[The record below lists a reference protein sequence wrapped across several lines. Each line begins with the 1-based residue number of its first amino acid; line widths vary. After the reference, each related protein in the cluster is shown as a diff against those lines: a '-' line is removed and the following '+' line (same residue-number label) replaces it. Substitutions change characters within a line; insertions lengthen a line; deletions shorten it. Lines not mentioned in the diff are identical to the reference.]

1 MINNTLDKTTQSLDN
16 TLDNTFGQ
24 YNELQVIFKEINE
37 FYIYSSNFLVGTNL
51 KISEKEDT
59 IFIKI
64 NANDNEDI
72 KHLESYKSLQVKWF
86 YLLFMLNYNFET
98 TNLRFNFNVNYIPF
112 LEISSSILLVS
123 LITDAQIIKCSKWG
137 QKSFFLDAP
146 NLKELTVNIETSK
159 IMVLSDQTPKDFKLI
174 TEGKEGY
181 FYDPYF
187 EYDPCS

>member
-159 IMVLSDQTPKDFKLI
+159 IMLLSDQTPKDFKLI
-174 TEGKEGY
+174 TEGEEGY